1 MTLLTFG
8 RVTTCVII
16 GTCIALPL
24 GLMIGLSEKISKRLE
39 PVIQIAASFPATLLF
54 PILILLFSYANIPL
68 GVGSIILMLMG
79 TQWYILFNVIA
90 GAKAMPSD
98 LKEALITF
106 RLKKMQRFLSLYLP
120 AVFPYLVT
128 GLVTAAGGAWNASI
142 VAEYISYKKQVLTVP
157 GIGSTISLSAQN
169 GDIPLLVASILV
181 MSSVVVILNYQI
193 WLRLYHYSEKRFSLN
208 Y

>member
-1 MTLLTFG
+1 
-8 RVTTCVII
+8 
-16 GTCIALPL
+16 
-24 GLMIGLSEKISKRLE
+24 MIGLSEKLSKNLE
-39 PVIQIAASFPATLLF
+39 PVIQVAASFPATLLF
-54 PILILLFSYANIPL
+54 PILILLFHYAGISL
-68 GVGSIILMLMG
+68 YVGSIVLMLLG
-79 TQWYILFNVIA
+79 TQQYILFNVIA

-98 LKEALITF
+98 LREATTAF
-106 RLKKMQRFLSLYLP
+106 RWKRMQRFFRFYLP

-128 GLVTAAGGAWNASI
+128 GLVTAAGGAWGTSI
-142 VAEYISYKKQVLTVP
+142 VAEYVSYKNQILTIP

-181 MSSVVVILNYQI
+181 MSVVVAILNYQG